1 LSNQVEELLRA
12 YRNYQVL
19 LADSPQSQDIEAD
32 EERKSLQS
40 KARVAEDTFEAIFG
54 DELKRFPIVL
64 TTMPFEL
71 AMTTMISWI
80 SRVLP
85 GQGGPENFRHIEAV
99 SSRLRE
105 LSSKSE
111 DGATDQ
117 SPRVYWPFI
126 RDLRVYLKA
135 YILSK
140 GLIIADLPGLRDLNS
155 ARKAIT
161 ERFVRRCDH
170 VFVVANIDRATTNES
185 IEKIFEMAQSLHLAR
200 VDVICTKSE
209 VLELREAKTDW
220 PMKRAAIEEMQ
231 QAIDAD
237 THLVESLNEE
247 TDYLEQDVKDT
258 ADLNTEDARQLVN
271 LQRARRKAEQRKET
285 HEFHLKHLIINLR
298 NRSVSDV
305 LRLKYRG
312 SKIFCIGNNLYHEN
326 RHKPEKIAMPYLQ
339 LSGILQLRRYCI
351 GIVARS
357 RLHATQ
363 DFIGDQIPAFL
374 GSVMLWVEAGSG
386 NASAEAKQQT
396 LDAVSAIQREM
407 HQVSDLKVTHTE
419 HF

>member
-1 LSNQVEELLRA
+1 MSNQVEELLRA
-12 YRNYQVL
+12 CRDYQVL
-19 LADSPQSQDIEAD
+19 LADPSQSQDIEAD

-40 KARVAEDTFEAIFG
+40 KARIAEDTFKAIFG
-54 DELKRFPIVL
+54 DELKRFPTVL

-85 GQGGPENFRHIEAV
+85 GQGGLEKFHDIEAL

-111 DGATDQ
+111 DGPTDP
-117 SPRVYWPFI
+117 SPRVHWPFI
-126 RDLRVYLKA
+126 RDLRVYLRA

-185 IEKIFEMAQSLHLAR
+185 IEKFFELAQSLHQAK

-209 VLELREAKTDW
+209 VLELREAKSDW
-220 PMKRAAIEEMQ
+220 PMERAAIEEMQ

-237 THLVESLNEE
+237 TDLVKSLNEE
-247 TDYLEQDVKDT
+247 IADLGQDVEKF
-258 ADLNTEDARQLVN
+258 ADLNHEDAQQLVN
-271 LQRARRKAEQRKET
+271 LQWERGRVVQSKEA
-285 HEFHLKHLIINLR
+285 HEFHLKHHIINLR
-298 NRSVSDV
+298 NRRVSED

-312 SKIFCIGNNLYHEN
+312 SKIFCISNNLYHDN
-326 RHKPEKIAMPYLQ
+326 RHEPEKIAMPFLQ

-386 NASAEAKQQT
+386 NASAKAKQQT
-396 LDAVSAIQREM
+396 LDAVSAIQSEM
-407 HQVSDLKVTHTE
+407 RQVSELKVIRTE

>member
-1 LSNQVEELLRA
+1 MSNQVEELLRA
-12 YRNYQVL
+12 CRDYQVL
-19 LADSPQSQDIEAD
+19 LADPSQSQDIEAD

-40 KARVAEDTFEAIFG
+40 KARIAEDTFKAIFG
-54 DELKRFPIVL
+54 DELKRCPTVL

-85 GQGGPENFRHIEAV
+85 GQGGLEKFHDIEAL

-111 DGATDQ
+111 DGPTDP
-117 SPRVYWPFI
+117 SPRVHWPFI
-126 RDLRVYLKA
+126 RDLRVYLRA

-185 IEKIFEMAQSLHLAR
+185 IEKFFQLAQSLHQAK

-209 VLELREAKTDW
+209 VLELREAKSDW
-220 PMKRAAIEEMQ
+220 PMERAAIEEMQ

-237 THLVESLNEE
+237 TDLVKSLNEE
-247 TDYLEQDVKDT
+247 IADLGQDVEKF
-258 ADLNTEDARQLVN
+258 ADLNHEDAQQLVN
-271 LQRARRKAEQRKET
+271 LQWERGRVEQSKEA
-285 HEFHLKHLIINLR
+285 HEFHLKHHIINLR
-298 NRSVSDV
+298 NRSVSNV

-312 SKIFCIGNNLYHEN
+312 SKIFCISNNLYHDN
-326 RHKPEKIAMPYLQ
+326 RHEPEKIAMPFLQ

-386 NASAEAKQQT
+386 NASAKAKQQT
-396 LDAVSAIQREM
+396 LDAVSAIQSEM
-407 HQVSDLKVTHTE
+407 RQVSELKVIRTE